1 MFIDLK
7 SDVLTLQNQCPKV
20 NPSVSKISL
29 PLHPDLLFCSTGI
42 TLPRSDAS
50 LSGSFAPQGLFRPA
64 ECISIWFFCAAG
76 IISAG
81 RIHPITG
88 RPSLKTSLPGH
99 FVNFQFNEEVLY
111 MKKSISRII
120 GLIMLIIAIVF
131 IMFAL
136 NHPEKS
142 FPWNNTITWLL
153 YGIYFLV
160 TVVLLIAPKM
170 KK

>member
-1 MFIDLK
+1 MAEIIPVKQK
-7 SDVLTLQNQCPKV
+7 SQ
-20 NPSVSKISL
+20 IEM
-29 PLHPDLLFCSTGI
+29 HPGGRNHPYGTEKQD
-42 TLPRSDAS
+42 RDAD
-50 LSGSFAPQGLFRPA
+50 
-64 ECISIWFFCAAG
+64 
-76 IISAG
+76 
-81 RIHPITG
+81 
-88 RPSLKTSLPGH
+88 K
-99 FVNFQFNEEVLY
+99 FQFNEEVLY